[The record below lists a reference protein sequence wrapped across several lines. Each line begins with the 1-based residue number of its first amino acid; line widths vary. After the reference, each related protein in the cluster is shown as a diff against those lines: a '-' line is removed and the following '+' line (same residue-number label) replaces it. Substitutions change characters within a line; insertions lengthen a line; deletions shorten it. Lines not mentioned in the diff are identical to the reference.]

1 MELGK
6 YLILIGFSII
16 IVGFIVLISS
26 KFSFFGNMIGDIKY
40 QNNNVKFYFPFTS
53 MILISVVLSILLNIL
68 YRFFR

>member
-16 IVGFIVLISS
+16 ILGFIVLISS

>member
-16 IVGFIVLISS
+16 VMGFIVIISS

>member
-16 IVGFIVLISS
+16 IMGFIIMISS
-26 KFSFFGNMIGDIKY
+26 KFSFFGNMIGDVKY

-53 MILISVVLSILLNIL
+53 MILISIVLSILLNIL